1 MIGDNMGKVIP
12 FPLETEKIKLLKEL
26 QLQESEIK
34 MCLDELEALNEMIV
48 EMTAEYEML
57 LNRLCE
63 LNGVKIPNDN

>member
-12 FPLETEKIKLLKEL
+12 FPLETEKHKLLKEL

-34 MCLDELEALNEMIV
+34 MCLNELEALNEMIV

>member
-1 MIGDNMGKVIP
+1 MGKVIP
-12 FPLETEKIKLLKEL
+12 FPLETEKHKLLKEL